1 MRKITN
7 KSRFN
12 RIHLEMIRAIVSFAL
27 VIADNIPITNSI
39 PAWKAIIDR
48 IKATLAELDNLI
60 EQKSLSL
67 KGYSQ
72 QKRVLKVSLV
82 ETTTW
87 IMNAVYNYALSI
99 NDEVLAE
106 KMLTSKSKVERMSYE
121 DIVPFA
127 QAAIDEVTPLIP
139 SLANFDVTQQM
150 VDDWQDNTT
159 DLLNVLAT
167 VKNYYSNRR
176 TINKNIQT
184 KLRECMI
191 ALYKECDTFI
201 TSFKAGTPD
210 YYNDYWANRKLKP
223 LTEHTKFKVTV
234 TDELNQPVFDVK
246 IEQDGTDN
254 MTATNIHGEATLQV
268 KVHEG
273 SGQQPVY
280 SFTITSG
287 TQAIP
292 SGNIEIKLG
301 TTVSRSYI
309 VQPNG
314 FIIPAPVE
322 ENTNVPS

>member
-7 KSRFN
+7 KSRFS
-12 RIHLEMIRAIVSFAL
+12 RIHIEMIRAIVSFAL
-27 VIADNIPITNSI
+27 VIVANIPITNSI
-39 PAWKAIIDR
+39 PAWKTIIDR
-48 IKATLAELDNLI
+48 LKALLDETDNLI

-72 QKRVLKVSLV
+72 RKRVLKASLV

-99 NDEVLAE
+99 NDNVLAE
-106 KMLTSKSKVERMSYE
+106 KMLTSKSKIERMSYE
-121 DIVPFA
+121 DIITYA
-127 QAAIDEVTPLIP
+127 QAAIDEVTPLVP
-139 SLANFDVTQQM
+139 SLVSFDVTQAQ
-150 VDDWQDNTT
+150 VDDWQENTT
-159 DLLNVLAT
+159 DLLDVLAF
-167 VKNYYSNRR
+167 VKNYYSNRK
-176 TINKNIQT
+176 TINGNIQK

-191 ALYKECDTFI
+191 MLYMECDSFI
-201 TSFKAGTPD
+201 TSFKANNPD
-210 YYNDYWANRKLKP
+210 YFNDYWANRKLKP

-254 MTATNIHGEATLQV
+254 MTSTNIQGEATLQV

-287 TQAIP
+287 TQTIP

-301 TTVSRSYI
+301 NTVSRSYI